1 MDRQEPVVG
10 EDEHDHL
17 EEVAGVIRPDGELLR
32 RVAMGARSTTT
43 IVCSVAW
50 RISSSRTP

>member
-43 IVCSVAW
+43 IV
-50 RISSSRTP
+50 